1 MENVTR
7 IATTLLIGWGLGW
20 LVARSVLFEPGRAML
35 ASVADKINPALAPTR
50 HAMALAASDDALS
63 RSSAISEFMKI
74 PKVSIIVRAAAAV
87 FLLLYYLSHCAACS
101 GFWIGLALARAGWGL
116 GPTWGAALET
126 GVAIMGVNAI
136 IDSWLSANLARAGQ

>member
-20 LVARSVLFEPGRAML
+20 LVARSVVLEPARHVIESVYGQTRNLWSMTLGQHLALGRIRYVTLPGAL
-35 ASVADKINPALAPTR
+35 THPAVAFAYGLI
-50 HAMALAASDDALS
+50 
-63 RSSAISEFMKI
+63 
-74 PKVSIIVRAAAAV
+74 
-87 FLLLYYLSHCAACS
+87 HCAACS

-126 GVAIMGVNAI
+126 GVAIMGANAL